1 MKKHQNSIVVGMF
14 VGHTSQYGM
23 GKVTGRVIAE
33 AGMRYGRRYLWV
45 NYTTKGKT
53 FNSAFWDAVL
63 LPSNYASKVQ
73 APTVEST
80 SYTLWS

>member
-1 MKKHQNSIVVGMF
+1 MKKTQHSIVVGMF

-23 GKVTGRVIAE
+23 GKATGRVIAE

-63 LPSNYASKVQ
+63 VPSNAYSPVLP
-73 APTVEST
+73 PTTEST
-80 SYTLWS
+80 SYDMWR